1 MARGATTKP
10 IRGTKGRTF
19 LVLNV
24 ILAVTA
30 VAAVAAL
37 ILEHGGF
44 DLAPRFRQ
52 ALHVVQMVVVAVF
65 ILDRVV
71 RVFLAPRRL
80 SYVRE
85 NWIDFAV
92 MAAAVLA
99 ALIGTQ
105 FPRRIVSAGALY
117 VVVTQ
122 IYILVSLVLHAA
134 NLNVAVAESGI
145 SPPILLLGSFLLLCL
160 VGSGLLML
168 PAAVQPGSY
177 ARWWYPDAL
186 FTAVSA
192 TCVTGLIV
200 VDTGQH
206 FTPFG
211 QTVILVLIQLGGLG
225 LMLFG
230 TVFAMLVGRAL
241 SVRGSTAMGEMLST
255 DNVGQIKRVAIFV
268 VLATLL
274 FELVGAILLY
284 PMFAAPRVIGSEVI
298 HVPTIKAVWDSIFHS
313 VSSFCNAGFSL
324 YSDNMMEGVRQ
335 GWQTP
340 LRDRPQMLCV
350 LAPLIVLG
358 GLGFPVLHDCFFFTR
373 NAAVRLWHRVRGT
386 VGTGLHNA
394 PRLKLSLHT
403 KIVLSTSAILLVGGM
418 GVLLLVEP
426 PTGDTG
432 GRIGKS
438 KIVDHLV
445 PRRRNDWTSSTPNQ
459 RIKGAVFQ
467 SITART
473 AGFNTVDM
481 SELSNAGKLTM
492 CALMTVGGSPAST
505 AGGMKTVTLAL
516 LLLAAWSVLM
526 RREDVEIYHRS
537 LPRQLVR
544 KAVTLAVLYL
554 LLVFV
559 VTVLLSV
566 AMREEKFIDVLFEAC
581 SACGTVG
588 LSTGVTKRLNLM
600 GKYVVIAGM
609 FIGRLGL
616 ITVLLAL
623 TSRLRHVKYT
633 YPHEHVIIG

>member
-1 MARGATTKP
+1 M
-10 IRGTKGRTF
+10 
-19 LVLNV
+19 LNV
-24 ILAVTA
+24 VLAATA
-30 VAAVAAL
+30 VVAVAAL

-44 DLAPRFRQ
+44 DLPPGFRL
-52 ALHVVQMVVVAVF
+52 ALHVAQMAVVAAF
-65 ILDRVV
+65 ILDRLL
-71 RVFLAPRRL
+71 RMFLAPRRL

-92 MAAAVLA
+92 MGAAVLA
-99 ALIGTQ
+99 ALIGAQ
-105 FPRRIVSAGALY
+105 FPRRIISAGALY
-117 VVVTQ
+117 VIITQ
-122 IYILVSLVLHAA
+122 VYILVSLVLRGV
-134 NLNVAVAESGI
+134 NLNLAVAESGI
-145 SPPILLLGSFLLLCL
+145 SPPMLLLGSFLLLCL

-168 PAAVQPGSY
+168 PAAVQSANY
-177 ARWWYPDAL
+177 SRWWYPDAL

-200 VDTGQH
+200 VDTAQH

-241 SVRGSTAMGEMLST
+241 SVRGSTAMGEMLAT
-255 DNVGQIKRVAIFV
+255 DNVGQIKRVAVFV
-268 VLATLL
+268 VLATLV
-274 FELVGAILLY
+274 FELLGAIMLY
-284 PMFAAPRVIGSEVI
+284 PMFAAPRVIGGEVI
-298 HVPTIKAVWDSIFHS
+298 HVPTIKAVWDSVFHS
-313 VSSFCNAGFSL
+313 ISGFCNAGFSL
-324 YSDNMMEGVRQ
+324 YSDNMMAGVRQ

-358 GLGFPVLHDCFFFTR
+358 GLGFPVLQDCFFFGR
-373 NAAVRLWHRVRGT
+373 GAAVRLWHRVRGT

-394 PRLKLSLHT
+394 PRLKLSLHS
-403 KIVLSTSAILLVGGM
+403 KIVLSTSVALLAGGAI
-418 GVLLLVEP
+418 VLLLVEP
-426 PTGDTG
+426 PTNDTG
-432 GRIGKS
+432 QRIGRS
-438 KIVDHLV
+438 EMA
-445 PRRRNDWTSSTPNQ
+445 PGPTRPRNDWARSTPNQ
-459 RIKGAVFQ
+459 RIQGAVFQ

-481 SELSNAGKLTM
+481 GELSDAGKLLM
-492 CALMTVGGSPAST
+492 CGLMTVGGSPAST

-526 RREDVEIYHRS
+526 RREDVEIYRRS

-559 VTVLLSV
+559 VTLLLSV
-566 AMREEKFIDVLFEAC
+566 AMREENFIDVLFEAC

-588 LSTGVTKRLNLM
+588 LSTGVTTRLNLM

-616 ITVLLAL
+616 TTVLLAL
-623 TSRLRHVKYT
+623 TSRLRHVRYT